1 MRKPSFFVSVAALAF
16 AGLGVGFSAGC
27 DKGAPAAPA
36 ATGSQAPSG
45 LPAGGAGA
53 NNAPSGVAT
62 MPNVPGV
69 HGDVPGG
76 DPHAGLDMNGAGANP
91 HGDMNMNNPHGGGME
106 GTMPAPG
113 ELDPKTVINGT
124 IDVAPGLAGKVKPGD
139 VIFLSLKSVDPT
151 TGELKRPP
159 LAVDRL
165 DVQKLPV
172 TFELSNQKLM
182 IAGSKIEGQVA
193 VTARIDRDGDAMT
206 RTAGDLEGVVKTT
219 APQKDLKVVLDTEV
233 P

>member
-1 MRKPSFFVSVAALAF
+1 MRKRFYLVSVAALALAG
-16 AGLGVGFSAGC
+16 AGLVSSAGC
-27 DKGAPAAPA
+27 DKGAPVAPA
-36 ATGSQAPSG
+36 ASGSQAPSG

-53 NNAPSGVAT
+53 NNAPTG
-62 MPNVPGV
+62 VPGV
-69 HGDVPGG
+69 HGDNNPA
-76 DPHAGLDMNGAGANP
+76 DPHAGLDMNGMQGGGGANP
-91 HGDMNMNNPHGGGME
+91 HAGMNMDNPHGGGME
-106 GTMPAPG
+106 GTMPPPG
-113 ELDPKTVINGT
+113 DLDPKTVINGT

-193 VTARIDRDGDAMT
+193 VTARIDRDADAMT
-206 RTAGDLEGVVKTT
+206 RSAGDLEGIVKTT
-219 APQKDLKVVLDTEV
+219 APQKDLKLVIDTEV
-233 P
+233 K